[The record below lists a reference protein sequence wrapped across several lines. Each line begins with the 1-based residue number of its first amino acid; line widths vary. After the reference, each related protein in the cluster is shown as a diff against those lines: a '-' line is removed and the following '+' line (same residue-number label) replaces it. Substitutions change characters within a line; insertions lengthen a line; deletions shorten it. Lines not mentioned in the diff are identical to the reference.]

1 MVARLTV
8 IFFIILCLLAGFV
21 LVVFPWISVGR
32 VGDWGDN
39 QLLVF
44 LSQKLQVQSLQS
56 IVASGWVRGAVT
68 GLGVV
73 NLIIGFGRWLI
84 SNKVL
89 KGLKEKREKVHGER
103 KKVPN
108 LFDYRW
114 HARFSKLCFKISANY
129 CIN

>member
-1 MVARLTV
+1 MSKHKKELYSKNMVARLTV

-21 LVVFPWISVGR
+21 LVIFPWISVGR

-44 LSQKLQVQSLQS
+44 VTQKLELQSLQK

-73 NLIIGFGRWLI
+73 NLIIGFLEI
-84 SNKVL
+84 ANFKQSV
-89 KGLKEKREKVHGER
+89 EKLEGKT
-103 KKVPN
+103 KQN
-108 LFDYRW
+108 
-114 HARFSKLCFKISANY
+114 
-129 CIN
+129 